1 MGKPGNR
8 NSTKQIA
15 HTGLGG
21 EEIKLLQDIA
31 FNEAFDEWPAEYTR
45 QFESHPGADGQAD
58 GGENKAD
65 GLAVDKAAGDPSKL
79 PRKRCGDHLED
90 LQHHEDRRR
99 IGAQLLEKL
108 AELIA
113 AGIDALEIVELGA
126 GRRESAKRPRNVAAE
141 KKQQQ
146 HEADEDDPA
155 YDEPAALIAHPA
167 LYSNYCFQRREPR
180 CAGHVVIGAIR
191 LAWFGRGCY
200 KIV

>member
-15 HTGLGG
+15 HAGLGG
-21 EEIKLLQDIA
+21 EEIEFFQDLA
-31 FNEAFDEWPAEYTR
+31 LDEAFDEGPPEDTR
-45 QFESHPGADGQAD
+45 ELKGHPRADGQAD
-58 GGENKAD
+58 GGENKSD
-65 GLAVDKAAGDPSKL
+65 GLAVDKTAGDAGKL
-79 PRKRCGDHLED
+79 AGKGRGDHLED

-99 IGAQLLEKL
+99 IGTQLLQKL

-146 HEADEDDPA
+146 HEADEDGPA

-167 LYSNYCFQRREPR
+167 LYSNY
-180 CAGHVVIGAIR
+180 
-191 LAWFGRGCY
+191 
-200 KIV
+200 